1 MLSSTP
7 ETPPMRPSRPTLPA
21 LALCAL
27 LASHAFAATPEP
39 PAMFRGDAAGS
50 GVQRAPSAAWIA
62 SVRFTYDAGSPIR
75 SSPVVRAGTLYVG
88 ASDGTLHAL
97 DAATGA
103 PRWRF
108 HAEGAI
114 SAAPAVD
121 DAAVYMSGRDG
132 LLRALD
138 VRTGHERWRHR
149 FGAPLGPDD
158 YWDYHLSSPV
168 LADGS
173 LFIGGG
179 DGRVVA
185 LNPANGHV
193 KWQADV
199 GARVRSTP
207 AVHDGIVVVGTMD
220 GHVRALR
227 QRDGSPLWAF
237 ATDGA
242 AHKFADAGNDTTSV
256 VASPTVVAD
265 HGGGLVAVGGRD
277 GQFYALDLHSGRLR
291 WRLTHDGASWMLA
304 IATDGRTLYLGGGSA
319 AIVQA
324 VDPATGVERWRA
336 KTRSAVFASLAL
348 AGDTLLASDF
358 SGDLVALDK
367 VSGRRLWAFPLGG
380 RALSTPLV
388 VGNVVYAASDSGVL
402 QALDVAQP
410 PAATAPRRIVY
421 FEGPRSPKAFS
432 WFIAGVDSAL
442 FAQLK
447 AAGYEAMDADQLL
460 AFMRQQEAGSPP
472 AVVVFADNRFPAALV
487 DTAHGISPLRR
498 FLEVGAKVALLG
510 PNPLAYKA
518 DPVTGEVE
526 DVDFGP
532 PQALFDIRFPPP
544 QEAGGYYAVA
554 PTAAGRAAGLRH
566 AGVASSPIDA
576 QPGITVL
583 AADEFGRASA
593 WLRSYGGRP
602 GNGLLQLELP
612 RNESPDLA
620 ELRAVIEQG
629 VTW

>member
-1 MLSSTP
+1 
-7 ETPPMRPSRPTLPA
+7 MRLLRQTLPA
-21 LALCAL
+21 LALCAIA
-27 LASHAFAATPEP
+27 ASHALACEP
-39 PAMFRGDAAGS
+39 PAMFRGDAMGS
-50 GVQRAPSAAWIA
+50 GAQRAPSAEWIA
-62 SVRFTYDAGSPIR
+62 SVRFTFDAGSPIR

-97 DAATGA
+97 DASTGK

-108 HAEGAI
+108 PTEGAI

-121 DAAVYMSGRDG
+121 DVAVYVPSRDG
-132 LLRALD
+132 FLHAID
-138 VRTGHERWRHR
+138 VRTGRERWRHR
-149 FGAPLGPDD
+149 FGRPLGPDD

-168 LADGS
+168 LADGA

-185 LNPANGHV
+185 LDPAQGRV
-193 KWQADV
+193 KWETDV

-207 AVHDGIVVVGTMD
+207 AVHDGIVVFGTMS
-220 GHVRALR
+220 GQVRALR
-227 QRDGSPLWAF
+227 ERDGSPLWSF

-242 AHKFADAGNDTTSV
+242 ARTFADKDNDTTSV
-256 VASPTVVAD
+256 VASPTIVVAD
-265 HGGGLVAVGGRD
+265 EGDLVAVGGRD
-277 GQFYALDLHSGRLR
+277 GTLYALDLHSGRLH
-291 WRLTHDGASWMLA
+291 WRITHDGSSWMLST
-304 IATDGRTLYLGGGSA
+304 ATDGRTLYVGGGSA

-324 VDPATGVERWRA
+324 VDPASGVERWRF

-358 SGDLVALDK
+358 TGMLVALDK
-367 VSGRRLWAFPLGG
+367 ASGRRLWEFPLGG

-402 QALDVAQP
+402 QALDVAP
-410 PAATAPRRIVY
+410 RAPAAPAAAPRRIVY
-421 FEGPRSPKAFS
+421 FEGPRSPRAFG
-432 WFIAGVDSAL
+432 WFANGLDSAL

-460 AFMRQQEAGSPP
+460 AFVQQQQPGSPP

-487 DTAHGISPLRR
+487 DTAHGIAPLRR
-498 FLEVGAKVALLG
+498 FLDAGAKVALLG

-526 DVDFGP
+526 DIDFAA
-532 PQALFDIRFPPP
+532 PQALFDVRFPPP

-554 PTAAGRAAGLRH
+554 PTAAGRAMGLRH
-566 AGVASSPIDA
+566 AGVASSPIAA
-576 QPGITVL
+576 QPGVTVL
-583 AADEFGRASA
+583 SRDEFGRASA
-593 WLRSYGGRP
+593 WLRGYGGRP
-602 GNGLLQLELP
+602 GSGLLQLELP
-612 RNESPDLA
+612 RSEAPDLA
-620 ELRAVIEQG
+620 ELRAVIEFG